1 MVGLHEVVTDLLL
14 SVMSW
19 VHVLRAVQFI
29 IIIKPVFSYY
39 LRPED
44 KRSFWG
50 ELFGGAQERHPS
62 TVNLPDY
69 LGEIL
74 GTREF

>member
-29 IIIKPVFSYY
+29 IIIKPVFS
-39 LRPED
+39 
-44 KRSFWG
+44 
-50 ELFGGAQERHPS
+50 H
-62 TVNLPDY
+62 
-69 LGEIL
+69 
-74 GTREF
+74 